1 MRNSPLKV
9 MSCVVFL
16 VLGTPILLGAQD
28 EAAKPVWEITLEAH
42 RRVPSSV
49 TILNRCKAKHSF
61 EINAPTLPFLKFP
74 ESNTAQVKGGQTEVV
89 PVLFDTTDMAPGLY
103 SGEFVVLCLSC
114 GKEPA
119 CTQDRDTFPVELTVP
134 GATGSEPAQVTE
146 TSEKNPCLEAPRDCE
161 ELRQAAWQKE
171 AEAAGAEVVAAA
183 ARNEADALEA
193 RARELEA
200 AHREKAAEAV
210 DPGPGDSWIGDPETG
225 RRITSRDLEL
235 MRVALREAWDS
246 YKAGQMTAQ
255 ELEARWD
262 ELNDLEATE
271 KLREEDR
278 RAREEKQ
285 QEADDLERRAET
297 ARAAAEAAALAADA
311 AEAAARKARA
321 AAQAARTAYEA
332 CMKRWRK
339 LCERLAEQRRQ
350 EEAARIKREQ
360 SEAAAAAE
368 AERQAKL
375 AEERRRAEE
384 EARQAQ
390 LEHNRYLLENI
401 RDLGLIS
408 YPGFWE
414 TPGLWDWLPD
424 IIENPV
430 GNLVEDRI
438 GIPIPTDTI
447 KAIGGLYNIVG
458 ALLDPCTAGG
468 KLRTIERLEK
478 RTNPRTG
485 SRYTSLEAITK
496 TDEMCVLLRRLKSSA
511 EQAHHQ
517 QLDD

>member
-1 MRNSPLKV
+1 

-16 VLGTPILLGAQD
+16 VLGTPIFLWAQD
-28 EAAKPVWEITLEAH
+28 EVDKPVWEITLEPD
-42 RRVPSSV
+42 RRAPSTV

-61 EINAPTLPFLKFP
+61 EINAPTLPFLTFP
-74 ESNTAQVKGGQTEVV
+74 ESNTAQVKGGRTEVV
-89 PVLFDTTDMAPGLY
+89 PVLFDTTGMAPGLY

-114 GKEPA
+114 GKEPT
-119 CTQDRDTFPVELTVP
+119 CTQDRDTFPVELTIP
-134 GATGSEPAQVTE
+134 GGTVSEVAPVTE
-146 TSEKNPCLEAPRDCE
+146 TSEKDPCVEAPRECE

-171 AEAAGAEVVAAA
+171 AEAAGAEMVAQA
-183 ARNEADALEA
+183 ARSRADALEA
-193 RARELEA
+193 EAEELEA
-200 AHREKAAEAV
+200 ARRAKADEAV
-210 DPGPGDSWIGDPETG
+210 DPGPGNSYIEDPETG

-235 MRVALREAWDS
+235 KRAALREAWDS
-246 YKAGQMTAQ
+246 YKAGEMTAQ

-285 QEADDLERRAET
+285 KEADELERQ
-297 ARAAAEAAALAADA
+297 AEAARAGADAASQAAEA
-311 AEAAARKARA
+311 AEAAARDAQLA
-321 AAQAARTAYEA
+321 AEAARTAYDE
-332 CMKRWRK
+332 CMKRWRE
-339 LCERLAEQRRQ
+339 LCDRLAEERRR

-368 AERQAKL
+368 AERQAQL

-384 EARQAQ
+384 VARQTR

-401 RDLGLIS
+401 RELGLIS
-408 YPGFWE
+408 YTGFWE

-424 IIENPV
+424 IIEYPV
-430 GNLVEDRI
+430 GSFLEDRAR
-438 GIPIPTDTI
+438 IPIPTDTI

-468 KLRTIERLEK
+468 MRKTIERLDN
-478 RTNPRTG
+478 RTNPKTG
-485 SRYTSLEAITK
+485 NRYTLLEAITK
-496 TDEMCVLLRRLKSSA
+496 TDEMCILMRRLKSAA
-511 EQAHHQ
+511 EQAHQ
-517 QLDD
+517 ASVK